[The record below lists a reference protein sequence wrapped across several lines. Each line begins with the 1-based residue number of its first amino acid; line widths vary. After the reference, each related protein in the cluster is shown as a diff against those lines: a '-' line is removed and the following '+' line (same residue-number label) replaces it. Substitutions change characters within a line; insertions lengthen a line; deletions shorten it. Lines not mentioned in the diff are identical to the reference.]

1 MIKKGFIF
9 AIQLAVILIVV
20 AALHMAYLYANQI
33 TISNVTLLLCYG
45 INFFLALLIYLTLLR
60 MAQDQSRYIGFAF
73 LIGSALKFMAY
84 FLIFEPLFKQDGD
97 LSRIEFFLFFTPYL
111 VSLVAE
117 TLALVKLM
125 RTLH

>member
-1 MIKKGFIF
+1 MIKKGLIF

-20 AALHMAYLYANQI
+20 AALHIAYLYANQI
-33 TISNVTLLLCYG
+33 TVSNITLLLCYG
-45 INFFLALLIYLTLLR
+45 VNFFLALAIYLTLLK
-60 MAQDQSRYIGFAF
+60 MAQDQSRYVGFAF
-73 LIGSALKFMAY
+73 LFGSVLKFMAY

-111 VSLVAE
+111 VSLIAE